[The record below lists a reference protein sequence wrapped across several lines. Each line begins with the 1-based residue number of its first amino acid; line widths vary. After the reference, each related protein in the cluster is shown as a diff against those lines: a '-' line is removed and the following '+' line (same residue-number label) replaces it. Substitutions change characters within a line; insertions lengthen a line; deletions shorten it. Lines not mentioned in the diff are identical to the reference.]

1 MISLASCDFCRS
13 ADMLRHRLAL
23 ELGPQLAEV
32 LGQQR
37 QRRQHF
43 PNILWHDVKWLK
55 WQMIWK
61 RYERYWKILKI
72 LKMLKDI
79 ERYWKILKDIED
91 IERYW
96 KILKDIER
104 YWKILKDTRYWKIL
118 KDTERYWKMLTCW
131 NMLKYVEIGGR
142 WITWITWI
150 TWAWLRSLR
159 TKGYEST
166 RVCTIRFLGWCNI
179 CFLTYVV
186 WSMRGQ
192 VCNILRPLITSWRR
206 TSMETIPS
214 PSQSKNEITASW
226 QRAQANNSSWHVWTQ
241 SSKADGAGNHVRIEA
256 SSAIQSSH
264 VAIWFSVLST
274 GAC

>member
-1 MISLASCDFCRS
+1 MWFLRISWHVTPPPGPWVGSPAGRS
-13 ADMLRHRLAL
+13 PGATATTATTL
-23 ELGPQLAEV
+23 P
-32 LGQQR
+32 
-37 QRRQHF
+37 QHF
-43 PNILWHDVKWLK
+43 VTWCEMTHMTNDMKQI
-55 WQMIWK
+55 
-61 RYERYWKILKI
+61 
-72 LKMLKDI
+72 
-79 ERYWKILKDIED
+79 
-91 IERYW
+91 W

-104 YWKILKDTRYWKIL
+104 YWKILKDIEIYWKIL
-118 KDTERYWKMLTCW
+118 KDV
-131 NMLKYVEIGGR
+131 NILKHVEIGGR
-142 WITWITWI
+142 WITWITGITWI

-166 RVCTIRFLGWCNI
+166 GVCTIRFLSWCNI

-186 WSMRGQ
+186 RSMRGQ
-192 VCNILRPLITSWRR
+192 VCNILRPIITSWRR

-214 PSQSKNEITASW
+214 PSTSKNEITASW